1 MDYSNMVG
9 DAFEYAKEGVWGRWA
24 RWILL
29 VVSYIIFPLLLGYGV
44 RIYRGEKPAP
54 ELEEWGRMF
63 VDGLLLFVI
72 GLIYAIP
79 VLLILA
85 IFGGAAF
92 SAILA
97 GGDQFHPGLIAASI
111 GSLFI
116 GIVLAIVVGIIISLI
131 AAIGVIRF
139 ARKESFGAAFQF
151 GAILEHIGRIGW
163 LNYIGALIILW
174 LVGIV
179 YAIVIG
185 TIGLIPFV
193 GWLIGFFVAPAWSI
207 FQFRYMTLIYESAEA
222 PV

>member
-1 MDYSNMVG
+1 MDYSSMVG
-9 DAFEYAKEGVWGRWA
+9 DAFEYAKDGVWGRWT

-29 VVSYIIFPLLLGYGV
+29 VISYIIFPLLLGYGV
-44 RIYRGEKPAP
+44 RIYRGEEPAP

-63 VDGLLLFVI
+63 VDGILLLII

-79 VLLILA
+79 VILIMA

-97 GGDQFHPGLIAASI
+97 GGDQVQPGLIAASI
-111 GSLFI
+111 GSLAI
-116 GIVLAIVVGIIISLI
+116 GIILAIIVGIIISLV
-131 AAIGVIRF
+131 ATIGVMRF
-139 ARKESFGAAFQF
+139 ARKESFGGAFQF

-179 YAIVIG
+179 YAIVIS
-185 TIGLIPFV
+185 IVGLIPV
-193 GWLIGFFVAPAWSI
+193 IGWLIGLFIAPAWSI
-207 FQFRYMTLIYESAEA
+207 FQFRYMALIYESAEA
-222 PV
+222 PA

>member
-9 DAFEYAKEGVWGRWA
+9 DAFEYAKEAVWGRWT

-63 VDGLLLFVI
+63 IDGILLFII

-79 VLLILA
+79 VILILA

-92 SAILA
+92 SAIVA
-97 GGDQFHPGLIAASI
+97 GGDQVQPGLIAASI

-131 AAIGVIRF
+131 AAIGLIRF
-139 ARKESFGAAFQF
+139 ARKESFAEAFHF

-174 LVGIV
+174 IVGIV
-179 YAIVIG
+179 YAIVVG
-185 TIGLIPFV
+185 LIGLIPV
-193 GWLIGFFVAPAWSI
+193 IGWLIGLFVAPAWSI
-207 FQFRYMTLIYESAEA
+207 FQFRYMALIYESAEA
-222 PV
+222 P